1 MERWARRTAWQ
12 AWNRA
17 AAASLFRRQLL
28 LDLFQPCALLETAHA
43 VHHPWRHV
51 CPDTGLPAIGIDGKN
66 VGSATKSADH
76 HPATVMAE
84 GDILY
89 LENREVKWKCSHQR
103 KWRACFKRQICTG
116 NVNKKTKCFF
126 FPHKYQ
132 VNLAAEHPVP
142 NLMYLAKYSVFFSY
156 KQAWTHHNK
165 PGCKALHTA
174 TRAWHNFQIE
184 FTSKKNWEIISI
196 TCFVICF
203 LTLNFRNYPGGKR
216 EGKKE
221 GWEQEREHIWARLWQ
236 ILAPKTVLKVKRKT
250 ISYMPRNLA
259 NQKSMPSIFQSCLQ
273 WSPAALSLSISGS
286 IIHSAIL
293 GLNAVLRF

>member
-1 MERWARRTAWQ
+1 M
-12 AWNRA
+12 
-17 AAASLFRRQLL
+17 
-28 LDLFQPCALLETAHA
+28 
-43 VHHPWRHV
+43 
-51 CPDTGLPAIGIDGKN
+51 
-66 VGSATKSADH
+66 
-76 HPATVMAE
+76 
-84 GDILY
+84 
-89 LENREVKWKCSHQR
+89 
-103 KWRACFKRQICTG
+103 
-116 NVNKKTKCFF
+116 
-126 FPHKYQ
+126 
-132 VNLAAEHPVP
+132 NLAAEHPVP

>member
-76 HPATVMAE
+76 HPATVVAE

-116 NVNKKTKCFF
+116 NVNKKTKWFFF

-203 LTLNFRNYPGGKR
+203 LTLNFRNYPKRGKR
-216 EGKKE
+216 KDENK
-221 GWEQEREHIWARLWQ
+221 RENTSEPDFDKYWH
-236 ILAPKTVLKVKRKT
+236 LKLYLK
-250 ISYMPRNLA
+250 
-259 NQKSMPSIFQSCLQ
+259 
-273 WSPAALSLSISGS
+273 
-286 IIHSAIL
+286 
-293 GLNAVLRF
+293 LREKPYPTCHVT